1 MDFSGAVWRKSSR
14 SGAGNNSACV
24 EVAWRKSS
32 HSSGGGNSACVEI
45 SLSPLAV
52 GVRDSKNPAAH
63 LTFAPPAWE
72 ALTNAHRPDRG
83 R

>member
-14 SGAGNNSACV
+14 SGQGGNSACV

-32 HSSGGGNSACVEI
+32 HSGQGDNAACVEI

-63 LTFAPPAWE
+63 LTFAPPIWE
-72 ALTNAHRPDRG
+72 ALTSAMRRG
-83 R
+83 